1 MEGGAA
7 VRRFII
13 AILCCLLLTTT
24 VSAAGSVEDLQSS
37 TLISDSGSCE
47 VTLTMTITL
56 DTVPAR
62 LDFPLP
68 KDARDI
74 TVNGGAAHTSISGS
88 LRLVD
93 LSDAVSA
100 AGTHT
105 VVIHYDLPDAVRE
118 EKEQLVLTVELLS
131 GFALPVERLRFTV
144 TLPGKP
150 EHKASFVST
159 YLQESVESVMDYKV
173 SGSTISCE
181 LATSLRD
188 HEALTMQLLV
198 SEEMFP
204 QSVTKQWQV
213 GRDDLVMYSFAVL
226 ALIYWLIA
234 MRCLPPQKARST
246 TEPEG
251 FTAGELGTRL
261 CGHGVDFTMMVISW
275 ARMGYLQIHM
285 TDSGRVMLHKRME
298 MGNERSKFENNYF
311 RSLFGRRAITDG
323 TGFHYARLC
332 RKAAM
337 KHPGL
342 GLCYRRSSGN
352 PMIFRF
358 LAAGVGFVG
367 GICLATAFVND
378 TAWRV
383 ILSILLSVLG
393 AFLAWQIQSAAGF
406 LLLRQKRPLIFAA
419 AASFLWL
426 LLGGWA
432 KAWPVAV
439 FVVVTQW
446 LAGFATAF
454 GGRRTETGKRIM
466 ADILGL
472 RRYLLTVSKEML
484 LQHLQNN
491 PYYYYSVAPFAL
503 ALGVDKTLA
512 HRLGDTQL
520 PGCPW
525 LTTGMD
531 GHLTAAEWNQL
542 LRSTVNALD
551 ERQLRLP
558 LERLTGKS

>member
-1 MEGGAA
+1 MGGGAV

-24 VSAAGSVEDLQSS
+24 VSAAGSVDDLQST

-47 VTLTMTITL
+47 VTLTMTVSV
-56 DTVPAR
+56 DTVPAE

-68 KDARDI
+68 RDARDI
-74 TVNGGAAHTSISGS
+74 SVNGGSAHTTLSDD

-93 LSDAVSA
+93 LTGAVSA

-105 VVIHYDLPDAVRE
+105 IVIHYDLPDAVRE

-131 GFALPVERLRFTV
+131 GFALPVEKLRFTV

-159 YLQESVESVMDYKV
+159 YLQESVESVMDYQV

-188 HEALTMQLLV
+188 HEALTMQLAV
-198 SEEMFP
+198 SEDMFP
-204 QSVTKQWQV
+204 QSVTKQWQL
-213 GRDDLVMYSFAVL
+213 GRDDLIMYGFALL
-226 ALIYWLIA
+226 ALLYWLIT
-234 MRCLPPQKARST
+234 MRCLPPKKTRRT

-251 FTAGELGTRL
+251 LTAGELGTRL
-261 CGHGVDFTMMVISW
+261 CGQGVDFTMMVISW

-298 MGNERSKFENNYF
+298 MGNERSKFENKYF
-311 RSLFGRRAITDG
+311 RSLFGRRSITDG
-323 TGFHYARLC
+323 TGFHYAQLC

-337 KHPGL
+337 KRPGF
-342 GLCYRRSSGN
+342 GLCYRRRSGN
-352 PMIFRF
+352 PVIFRF
-358 LAAGVGFVG
+358 LAAGVGFMG
-367 GICLATAFVND
+367 GICLAAAFVND
-378 TAWRV
+378 TAWRIV
-383 ILSILLSVLG
+383 LSILLSVLG
-393 AFLAWQIQSAAGF
+393 TVLAWLIQSAAGYI
-406 LLLRQKRPLIFAA
+406 LLRQKRPLILAA
-419 AASFLWL
+419 ASSFLWL

-432 KAWPVAV
+432 KEWPVAI
-439 FVVVTQW
+439 FVLVTQW
-446 LAGFATAF
+446 LAGFAAAF
-454 GGRRTETGKRIM
+454 GGRRTETGKLIM

-472 RRYLLTVSKEML
+472 RRYLLTVPKDTL

-531 GHLTAAEWNQL
+531 GHLTAVEWNQL